1 MMPIPIE
8 VEVVYIG
15 GVKEKFYIPLQMM
28 RAEKPIEKDTTLLSD
43 WAWARPNY
51 SFVFVKK
58 GTIVSVKLDP
68 ENKIADLNLD
78 NNTYTLNSV
87 E

>member
-1 MMPIPIE
+1 
-8 VEVVYIG
+8 
-15 GVKEKFYIPLQMM
+15 MM

-43 WAWARPNY
+43 WAWAQPNY

-58 GTIVSVKLDP
+58 GTIMSVKLDP

-78 NNTYTLNSV
+78 NNTHTLNSV